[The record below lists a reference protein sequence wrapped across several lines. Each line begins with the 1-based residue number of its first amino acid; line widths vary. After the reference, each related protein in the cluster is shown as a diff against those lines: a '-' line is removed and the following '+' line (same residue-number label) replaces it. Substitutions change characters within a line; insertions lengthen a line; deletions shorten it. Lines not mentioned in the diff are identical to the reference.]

1 MWLGLMRMVE
11 EGDIRRSATHV
22 PPYAALYSIF
32 ALEYKTFN
40 KQLEAGASY

>member
-11 EGDIRRSATHV
+11 EGDVRRSATHV
-22 PPYAALYSIF
+22 PPYALYSIF

-40 KQLEAGASY
+40 KQLKAGASY